1 VSRTALV
8 WCSAVLSLSIV
19 LASSATARAQQPGA
33 AESNEAPQFKTPADL
48 DEALRLALEAVRQ
61 AEKRGSDFQEKLKE
75 ASFYTQAAYQFD
87 PRNRN
92 AKAKFISARMNILVG
107 RSRDAFS
114 QINEYVRSPEGEA
127 DPELWEAFR
136 ILGDLY
142 FEGGYYVQAETKY
155 TKAKDLNPTD
165 AKIHIGRCRCAL
177 KRGGKP
183 REAIGFAQAAIQ
195 NDPALP
201 EAHDV
206 YAEALFR
213 NQLLD
218 QARQAIRDAID
229 RTRTR
234 LRDNPGDTA
243 LLAGLVARYQFH
255 QQILKT
261 VIHRDPTA
269 AQAYR
274 DLAQVALEQADIQRM
289 QVMHEVLAILEQG
302 IAATEPNTP
311 SALVHDYAGMLAGVG
326 QLDQAVAALEKQLA
340 VDPADATTQ
349 EMLARLKAAGTGDQ
363 PAPATPG
370 S

>member
-1 VSRTALV
+1 MCRTAIARG
-8 WCSAVLSLSIV
+8 SAVLSLSMV

-33 AESNEAPQFKTPADL
+33 AEGTEALQFKTPADL

-61 AEKRGSDFQEKLKE
+61 AEKRGSDFEEKLKE
-75 ASFYTQAAYQFD
+75 ANFYTQAAIQND
-87 PRNRN
+87 PGN
-92 AKAKFISARMNILVG
+92 AKARFISARLNILVG

-142 FEGGYYVQAETKY
+142 FEGGYYVLAEAKY
-155 TKAKDLNPTD
+155 KKAERLNPTD
-165 AKIHIGRCRCAL
+165 AGIHIGLCRCAL
-177 KRGGKP
+177 KRGRPG
-183 REAIGFAQAAIQ
+183 EAIGFAQAAIQ
-195 NDPALP
+195 DDPALP
-201 EAHDV
+201 EARDA

-213 NQLLD
+213 NQDLD

-234 LRDNPGDTA
+234 LRDNPSDTA

-255 QQILKT
+255 QQVLKA
-261 VIHRDPTA
+261 VIQRDPTA

-274 DLAQVALEQADIQRM
+274 DLAQVALEHADTRRM
-289 QVMHEVLAILEQG
+289 QVMHQVLAILEQG

-311 SALVHDYAGMLAGVG
+311 SALVHDYAGVLAGLG
-326 QLDQAVAALEKQLA
+326 RLDQAVAALEKQLV
-340 VDPADATTQ
+340 VDPANTTTQ
-349 EMLARLKAAGTGDQ
+349 EMLARLKAARTGNQ
-363 PAPATPG
+363 P
-370 S
+370 